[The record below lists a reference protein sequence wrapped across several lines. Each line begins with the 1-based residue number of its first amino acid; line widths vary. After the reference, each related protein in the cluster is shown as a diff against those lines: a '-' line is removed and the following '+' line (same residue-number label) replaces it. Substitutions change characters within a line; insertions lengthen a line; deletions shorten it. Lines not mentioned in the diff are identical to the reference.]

1 MDFWTFIFGI
11 AVGLVSIMIFNR
23 FFKNDSIAED
33 LKEQFKNLSNEILVQ
48 QADAIVEKAT
58 NTVKTTNEMIIN
70 PLEVQLEKMKV
81 SLEDI

>member
-70 PLEVQLEKMKV
+70 PIDQ
-81 SLEDI
+81 